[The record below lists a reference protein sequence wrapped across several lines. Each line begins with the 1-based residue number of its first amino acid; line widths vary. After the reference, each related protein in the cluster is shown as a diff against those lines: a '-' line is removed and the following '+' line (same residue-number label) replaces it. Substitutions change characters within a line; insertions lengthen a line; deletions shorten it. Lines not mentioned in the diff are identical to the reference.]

1 MTSHSVRFLYN
12 IEYMFIYLILIAG
25 LTCLDQLT
33 KALIA
38 SNPSACA
45 NLEVIPGFFYI
56 TYVKNAG
63 AAWSMLSG
71 QRVLLSL
78 ISAAAVIG
86 MLYVLQGT
94 VKKKQKLNS
103 LALSLMIAG
112 ALGNLIDR
120 LAFGSVRDFL
130 NFFIFGYDFPVFNVA
145 DICLTIGVCLLIL
158 ATILEPDSA
167 GKAEGSSHA

>member
-1 MTSHSVRFLYN
+1 
-12 IEYMFIYLILIAG
+12 MFGYLILIAG
-25 LTCLDQLT
+25 LTILDQLT
-33 KALIA
+33 KAMIS
-38 SNPSACA
+38 SNPSAFA
-45 NLEVIPGFFYI
+45 NVEVIPGFFYI

-86 MLYVLQGT
+86 MLWVLQRT
-94 VKKKQKLNS
+94 VAKKQKLNS

-120 LAFGSVRDFL
+120 LMLGSVRDFL
-130 NFFIFGYDFPVFNVA
+130 NFYIFGYDFPVFNVA
-145 DICLTIGVCLLIL
+145 DICLTIGVGLLIL
-158 ATILEPDSA
+158 ATILEPDSP
-167 GKAEGSSHA
+167 KMEGTDHA

>member
-1 MTSHSVRFLYN
+1 
-12 IEYMFIYLILIAG
+12 MFGYLILIAG
-25 LTCLDQLT
+25 LTILDQLT
-33 KALIA
+33 KAMIS
-38 SNPSACA
+38 SNPSAFA
-45 NLEVIPGFFYI
+45 NVEVIPGFFHI

-86 MLYVLQGT
+86 MLWVLQRT
-94 VKKKQKLNS
+94 VAKKQKLNS

-120 LAFGSVRDFL
+120 LMLGSVRDFL
-130 NFFIFGYDFPVFNVA
+130 NFYIFGYDFPVFNVA
-145 DICLTIGVCLLIL
+145 DICLTIGVGLLIL
-158 ATILEPDSA
+158 ATILEPDSP
-167 GKAEGSSHA
+167 KTEGTDHA